1 MKRMIFHVKR
11 WSRRHCRDTVCVK
24 TVDVL
29 LIRIAVTLL
38 SPVRSFVLLSLVRIV
53 LSLIPLSA
61 PTRRKDALG
70 V

>member
-1 MKRMIFHVKR
+1 MKRMIFRVKR
-11 WSRRHCRDTVCVK
+11 WFHRHCRDTVCVK
-24 TVDVL
+24 TVDAL

-38 SPVRSFVLLSLVRIV
+38 SPVKSFVLLFLVRIA

-61 PTRRKDALG
+61 PTPRKDALG